1 MFRTIRMI
9 ICLMVFFMA
18 NGAFYNAL
26 ADHDEDEEK
35 RHHHEKEDQDEAE
48 DNNNDNLLPVNNPT
62 YSENCGSCHFVY
74 QPGLL
79 PASSW
84 NKILNDLE
92 THFGEPAIIDQNSL
106 KTIAEYLTSNA
117 ADSSPT
123 EKSVKIMKSLGK
135 QTPLRITEIP
145 YIQKKHHEITQD
157 ILARK
162 SIGSLSNCSVC
173 HKTAE
178 KGFYDDD
185 GVVIP
190 K

>member
-1 MFRTIRMI
+1 MPRIIRLI
-9 ICLMVFFMA
+9 ICLMVFLMS
-18 NGAFYNAL
+18 NGSFCNAL
-26 ADHDEDEEK
+26 ADHDEHKEK
-35 RHHHEKEDQDEAE
+35 RHHHEKEDQDETE
-48 DNNNDNLLPVNNPT
+48 DDDSDNLIPVNNAT

-79 PASSW
+79 PAASW

-92 THFGEPAIIDQNSL
+92 THFGEPAVIDQNSL
-106 KTIAEYLTSNA
+106 KTIAEYLISNA

-145 YIQKKHHEITQD
+145 YIQKKHHEISQD

-162 SIGSLSNCSVC
+162 SIGSLSNCSAC

>member
-1 MFRTIRMI
+1 MPRTIRLI

-18 NGAFYNAL
+18 NGAFYD
-26 ADHDEDEEK
+26 ADAGHDEHNEK
-35 RHHHEKEDQDEAE
+35 RHHQEKEDQDETE
-48 DNNNDNLLPVNNPT
+48 DDDGDNLLPVNNST
-62 YSENCGSCHFVY
+62 YSENCGFCHFVY

-79 PASSW
+79 PAASW

-92 THFGEPAIIDQNSL
+92 THFGEPVVIDQNYL
-106 KTIAEYLTSNA
+106 KAIAEYLKANA
-117 ADSSPT
+117 ADSSST
-123 EKSVKIMKSLGK
+123 EKSLKIMKSLGD
-135 QTPLRITEIP
+135 QTPLRITEVP
-145 YIQKKHHEITQD
+145 YIQKKHHEITKD

-162 SIGSLSNCSVC
+162 SIGSLSNCSAC

-185 GVVIP
+185 GVLIP

>member
-79 PASSW
+79 PAASW

-92 THFGEPAIIDQNSL
+92 THFGEPVDIDQNYL
-106 KTIAEYLTSNA
+106 KIIAEYLRANA

-135 QTPLRITEIP
+135 QIPLRITEIP